1 MENNITE
8 VALLK
13 ARTHDPQD
21 YYNHL
26 PFFDQHGNVTDGDAY
41 EDWIARGQ

>member
-1 MENNITE
+1 MSNELTE

-26 PFFDQHGNVTDGDAY
+26 PFFDENGNVTDPEAY
-41 EDWIARGQ
+41 ERWVERGQ